1 MGLIQGGFMERTFV
15 AIKPDAVMRGLIGE
29 IIRRFENTG
38 LRIVAMKMMMADEEK
53 IKKTYHATDKWR
65 REMGEKTL
73 KSYKEFKKDP
83 LKELG
88 TSNAL
93 EIGKLIE
100 GWIYNYWKSG
110 PIVVMVVAG
119 NHAVKNVRMLIG
131 YTVPTDAPPGTIRG
145 DYSID
150 SPILA
155 NLRKRPIKNLLH
167 ASGSLEEAE
176 MEINNW
182 FTEKEILNYQRA
194 DHAVMFD

>member
-1 MGLIQGGFMERTFV
+1 MERTFV
-15 AIKPDAVMRGLIGE
+15 AIKPDAVMRGLMGE
-29 IIRRFENTG
+29 IIRRFENSG
-38 LRIVAMKMMMADEEK
+38 LRILAMKMLMADEEK
-53 IKKTYHATDKWR
+53 IKETYHATDKWR

-73 KSYKEFKKDP
+73 KSYKEFGKDP
-83 LKELG
+83 VKELG
-88 TSNAL
+88 TKDAL

-119 NHAVKNVRMLIG
+119 NHAVKNVRTIIG

-150 SPILA
+150 SPVLA
-155 NLRKRPIKNLLH
+155 NLKKRPIKNLVH

-176 MEINNW
+176 MEIKNW
-182 FTEKEILNYQRA
+182 FNKDEVLAYKRA
-194 DHAVMFD
+194 DYGIMFE

>member
-1 MGLIQGGFMERTFV
+1 MEKTFV
-15 AIKPDAVMRGLIGE
+15 AIKPDAVMRGLTGE

-38 LRIVAMKMMMADEEK
+38 LRILAMKMLMADEEK
-53 IKKTYHATDKWR
+53 IRGTYHATDKWR
-65 REMGEKTL
+65 KEMGEKTL
-73 KSYKEFKKDP
+73 KSYEEFKKDP

-88 TSNAL
+88 TNDPL

-110 PIVVMVVAG
+110 PIIVMCVAG

-150 SPILA
+150 SPVLA
-155 NLRKRPIKNLLH
+155 NLKKRPIKNLVH
-167 ASGSLEEAE
+167 ASGNLEEAE
-176 MEINNW
+176 MEIKNW
-182 FTEKEILNYQRA
+182 FKNEEVLDYKRA
-194 DHAVMFD
+194 DYSIMFD